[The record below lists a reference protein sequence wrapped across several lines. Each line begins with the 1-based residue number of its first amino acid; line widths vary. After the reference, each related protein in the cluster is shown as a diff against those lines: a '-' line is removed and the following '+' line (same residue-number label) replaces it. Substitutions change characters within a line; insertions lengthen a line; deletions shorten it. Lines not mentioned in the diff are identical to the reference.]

1 MRHNQFQDDYK
12 GNFFENCDATS
23 EFASC
28 NSLPDLSS
36 RPSKKRN
43 SPYVGDNEDTFHK
56 IKTIPETNRDTSLE
70 LNKVMRTINK
80 VAKRTAMNPNPL
92 NRERT
97 VLPGP
102 SGNETKFQFDKRC
115 LLKYLELHGDMIV
128 PQFFLVPWTDSWPED
143 MWGARLGRLVDR
155 IRQLHSHKDKKE
167 ELSSIGFMFSN
178 QKKIN
183 FLGNWEIIKLALGK
197 YKEFNGHLQIIQR
210 FVVPST
216 VEWPEIT
223 WGLKLGNFVKYVQ
236 KRNAYAEH
244 RSTLLE
250 MGIKF
255 KNKVVFD
262 TMQCNSLVAVACD
275 SQIPKTPNHADCA
288 AAIAIYENNST
299 SKIIDIHAVANVSE
313 NGSSHTAVCREM
325 EMDEMVESSVDILVE
340 VDIAADNDLGDNCDI
355 VSLCPAETLGTDLEM
370 NLSYSSYAITVPD
383 TQIYN

>member
-1 MRHNQFQDDYK
+1 MTR
-12 GNFFENCDATS
+12 

-28 NSLPDLSS
+28 DSLPEMSS

-43 SPYVGDNEDTFHK
+43 GPYGSENEDTFHD
-56 IKTIPETNRDTSLE
+56 IKKIPETNENTSFE
-70 LNKVMRTINK
+70 LNNVMRTINK
-80 VAKRTAMNPNPL
+80 VSKRTAMNPNPL

-167 ELSSIGFMFSN
+167 ELISIGFMFSN

-244 RSTLLE
+244 RGTLLE

-255 KNKVVFD
+255 KHKAVVD
-262 TMQCNSLVAVACD
+262 TIQCNSLDAAACD
-275 SQIPKTPNHADCA
+275 SQIPQATNHSESA
-288 AAIAIYENNST
+288 AAITMNENNCNST
-299 SKIIDIHAVANVSE
+299 IIDTVATASE
-313 NGSSHTAVCREM
+313 NSSSHTTVCRLMKMEM
-325 EMDEMVESSVDILVE
+325 EEMVESSIDSLVD
-340 VDIAADNDLGDNCDI
+340 VDGAADSYLCVKRNI
-355 VSLCPAETLGTDLEM
+355 VPLCLAEGLSADLET
-370 NLSYSSYAITVPD
+370 NPNIFTDVLAASDAE
-383 TQIYN
+383 IYN